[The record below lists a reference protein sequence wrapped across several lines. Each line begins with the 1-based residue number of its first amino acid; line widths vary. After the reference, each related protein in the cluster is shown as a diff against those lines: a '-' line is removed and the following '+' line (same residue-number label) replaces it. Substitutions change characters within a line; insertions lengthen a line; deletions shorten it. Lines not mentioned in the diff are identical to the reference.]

1 MVLHCPVCHSKY
13 TVDDLIREGIRD
25 DLIDLAAFF
34 GNVWPL
40 VNEYCDCF
48 RSGQWGSVG
57 EKKKVRLLQELK
69 TLFEKAEFECDGKR
83 YRTDRAAVLG
93 ALRAVCD
100 AEKFGF
106 KNHNYLKRVLLS
118 GSGKT
123 ESGRTHRSAPTGKR
137 PERVSAEGLT
147 ALEENDREKRRAQAP
162 GREDNEEG
170 EIVRVDEFMR
180 RKGIKSLIDA
190 VGQKME

>member
-48 RSGQWGSVG
+48 RASQWGSVG
-57 EKKKVRLLQELK
+57 EKKKVRLLTEIK
-69 TLFEKAEFECDGKR
+69 RLFEKAEFEIEGKR
-83 YRTDRAAVLG
+83 YRSDRAAILG

-137 PERVSAEGLT
+137 PERISAEGLT

-162 GREDNEEG
+162 GREDNDEG

>member
-13 TVDDLIREGIRD
+13 TVDDLIREGIRNN
-25 DLIDLAAFF
+25 LIDLAAFF

-106 KNHNYLKRVLLS
+106 KNHNYLKRVLL
-118 GSGKT
+118 GSRADT
-123 ESGRTHRSAPTGKR
+123 RPAPTGKR

-147 ALEENDREKRRAQAP
+147 ALEEKDREKRRAQAP